1 MNPEL
6 LWYLPAEREAHL
18 SNQIYSP
25 LSGVLQLLAG
35 HSLHRV
41 IAILTTLPFP
51 GSSDRQLRRYFEHT
65 EAVETVFQY
74 SEIAVNT
81 FLGLLF
87 SFLSLIFLSLLINFF
102 FNIFI

>member
-6 LWYLPAEREAHL
+6 LGYFPVEREAHL

-51 GSSDRQLRRYFEHT
+51 GPSDRQLRRYFEHP

-74 SEIAVNT
+74 SEIGVNT
-81 FLGLLF
+81 FPGR
-87 SFLSLIFLSLLINFF
+87 SEERRVGKECRRR
-102 FNIFI
+102 